1 MGSNPQNFQNWL
13 EYLFSRKNNEMVKCN
28 ISDKFWLIITPLTGN
43 IDPSYGDIMG
53 GPKWRNNKS
62 KMAEIC

>member
-1 MGSNPQNFQNWL
+1 
-13 EYLFSRKNNEMVKCN
+13 MVKCN

-62 KMAEIC
+62 NMAAAAILENTHCDLTAR